1 MKGWPDGERMAPG
14 GRAVSLYRFTGR
26 DAQGGKII
34 GSREAGS
41 ADSLASELLAERITP
56 LTIEEQAQASDSD
69 VFAQL
74 KESLRRKHVD
84 LEELI
89 IFCRQMYSLSKA
101 GVPIIRA
108 IGGLA
113 ESSRNLYLREV
124 LQAVRSD
131 LEGGQGMAVALNAH
145 PKVFNTLFVSMI
157 SVGENTGQ
165 LDQAF
170 RQLSV
175 YLELE
180 RETRKRIKQ
189 ATRYPLFVLS
199 AMAVALVVINLF
211 VIPAFSKVFA
221 QFKADLPWATQI
233 LIGTSQFFQDFW
245 WLLALLF
252 GGSLFGFFKW
262 IETDAG
268 ALKWDQIK
276 LRLPI
281 VGGIFERIAL
291 ARFTRT
297 FAMMYRAGVPL
308 LQTLSINSASVGN
321 RYIGQAILAMREG
334 IERGEAL
341 TRTASASGLFTP
353 LVLQMMAVGEE
364 TGALDD
370 LFVEVADFYE
380 QEVDYD
386 LKQLADAIEPI
397 LIVAMGIMVLVL
409 ALGVFLPMW
418 ELASA
423 AKGGRDRK
431 SVV

>member
-1 MKGWPDGERMAPG
+1 M
-14 GRAVSLYRFTGR
+14 SLYRFTGR

-56 LTIEEQAQASDSD
+56 LTIEEQAQASDND

-211 VIPAFSKVFA
+211 VIPAFAKVFA

-268 ALKWDQIK
+268 ALRWDQIK

-423 AKGGRDRK
+423 AKGGR
-431 SVV
+431 

>member
-1 MKGWPDGERMAPG
+1 MSQFK
-14 GRAVSLYRFTGR
+14 FTGR
-26 DAQGGKII
+26 DAQGTKVS
-34 GSREAGS
+34 GSRESAS

-56 LTIEEQAQASDSD
+56 LTIDEQAQVADSD
-69 VFAQL
+69 VLAQL
-74 KESLRRKHVD
+74 KERLRRKRVD

-89 IFCRQMYSLSKA
+89 IFCRQMYSLNKA

-113 ESSRNLYLREV
+113 ESHRNPYFREV
-124 LQAVRSD
+124 LLDVRSH
-131 LEGGQGMAVALNAH
+131 LEGGQGMAVALNGH

-211 VIPAFSKVFA
+211 VIPAFSRVFA
-221 QFKADLPWATQI
+221 QFKADLPWATQV

-252 GGSLFGFFKW
+252 GASLYGFFKW

-341 TRTASASGLFTP
+341 TRTASTSGLFTP

-418 ELASA
+418 ELGSA
-423 AKGGRDRK
+423 ARGR
-431 SVV
+431 

>member
-1 MKGWPDGERMAPG
+1 MATFRYSGRNAEGVKVAGIVDGNSAE
-14 GRAVSLYRFTGR
+14 AV
-26 DAQGGKII
+26 
-34 GSREAGS
+34 
-41 ADSLASELLAERITP
+41 ASELLGQSITP
-56 LTIEEQAQASDSD
+56 LTIEAQNAADAD
-69 VFAQL
+69 VFAAL
-74 KESLRRKHVD
+74 GAKLRRKHVD
-84 LEELI
+84 LDELI
-89 IFCRQMYSLSKA
+89 IFCRQMYSLAKA

-108 IGGLA
+108 IAGLG
-113 ESSRNLYLREV
+113 ESNRNLYFREV
-124 LQAVRSD
+124 LQKVRSD
-131 LEGGQGMAVALNAH
+131 LEGGVSMAVALNAH
-145 PKVFNTLFVSMI
+145 PKVFGTLFVSMI

-170 RQLSV
+170 RQLAS

-199 AMAVALVVINLF
+199 AMAVALTVINLF

-221 QFKADLPWATQI
+221 QFQAQLPLPTRI
-233 LIGTSQFFQDFW
+233 LIATSQFFQDYW
-245 WLLALLF
+245 WLLALLL
-252 GGSLFGFFKW
+252 GGSLYAFFKW
-262 IETDAG
+262 IETEAG
-268 ALKWDQIK
+268 ALKWDQLK

-297 FAMMYRAGVPL
+297 FAMMYKAGVPL

-321 RYIGQAILAMREG
+321 KYIGQAILGMRESV
-334 IERGEAL
+334 ERGEAL
-341 TRTASASGLFTP
+341 TRSASASGLFTP

-397 LIVAMGIMVLVL
+397 LIVAMGVMVLIL

-423 AKGGRDRK
+423 AKGR
-431 SVV
+431 

>member
-1 MKGWPDGERMAPG
+1 MAQFRYS
-14 GRAVSLYRFTGR
+14 GRN
-26 DAQGGKII
+26 AQGARVSGLV
-34 GSREAGS
+34 EA
-41 ADSLASELLAERITP
+41 ASLDQAANELLAQQITP
-56 LTIEEQAQASDSD
+56 LQIDAQQADKGAD
-69 VFAQL
+69 VLQQL
-74 KESLRRKHVD
+74 LERLRRRRVELD
-84 LEELI
+84 ELI

-113 ESSRNLYLREV
+113 KSTRNLYLREV

-131 LEGGQGMAVALNAH
+131 LERGLGLAVAMNVH
-145 PKVFNTLFVSMI
+145 PRVFNTLFISMV

-165 LDQAF
+165 LDGAF
-170 RQLSV
+170 RQLSS

-180 RETRKRIKQ
+180 RETRKRLKQ

-199 AMAVALVVINLF
+199 AMGVALAVINLF
-211 VIPAFSKVFA
+211 VIPAFAKVFE
-221 QFKADLPWATQI
+221 QFKAELPWATRV
-233 LIGTSQFFQDFW
+233 LIGTSQFFQDYW
-245 WLLALLF
+245 WLLLILLV
-252 GGSLFGFFKW
+252 GGLYGFLRWTKT
-262 IETDAG
+262 EQG
-268 ALKWDQIK
+268 ALHWDRLK

-321 RYIGQAILAMREG
+321 RHIGQAVLAMREG

-341 TRTASASGLFTP
+341 TRTAAASGLFTP

-397 LIVAMGIMVLVL
+397 LIVAMGVLVLIL

-418 ELASA
+418 ELGSA
-423 AKGGRDRK
+423 AQGR
-431 SVV
+431 

>member
-1 MKGWPDGERMAPG
+1 MAQFRYS
-14 GRAVSLYRFTGR
+14 GRN
-26 DAQGGKII
+26 AQGARVSGLV
-34 GSREAGS
+34 EA
-41 ADSLASELLAERITP
+41 ASLDQAANELLAQQITP
-56 LTIEEQAQASDSD
+56 LQIDAQQADKGAD
-69 VFAQL
+69 VLQQL
-74 KESLRRKHVD
+74 LERLRRRRVELD
-84 LEELI
+84 ELI

-113 ESSRNLYLREV
+113 ESTRNLYLREV

-131 LEGGQGMAVALNAH
+131 LERGLGLAVAMNVH
-145 PKVFNTLFVSMI
+145 PRVFNTLFISMV

-165 LDQAF
+165 LDGAF
-170 RQLSV
+170 RQLSS

-180 RETRKRIKQ
+180 RETRKRLKQ

-199 AMAVALVVINLF
+199 AMGVALAVINLF
-211 VIPAFSKVFA
+211 VIPAFAKVFE
-221 QFKADLPWATQI
+221 QFKAELPWATRV
-233 LIGTSQFFQDFW
+233 LIGTSQFFQDYW
-245 WLLALLF
+245 WLLLILLA
-252 GGSLFGFFKW
+252 GGLYGFLRWTKT
-262 IETDAG
+262 EQG
-268 ALKWDQIK
+268 ALHWDRLK

-321 RYIGQAILAMREG
+321 RHIGQAVLAMREG

-341 TRTASASGLFTP
+341 TRTAAASGLFTP

-397 LIVAMGIMVLVL
+397 LIVAMGVLVLIL

-418 ELASA
+418 ELGSA
-423 AKGGRDRK
+423 ARGR
-431 SVV
+431 

>member
-1 MKGWPDGERMAPG
+1 MARFRYSGRNAEGVKVAGIVDGNSAE
-14 GRAVSLYRFTGR
+14 AV
-26 DAQGGKII
+26 
-34 GSREAGS
+34 
-41 ADSLASELLAERITP
+41 ASELLGQSITP
-56 LTIEEQAQASDSD
+56 LTIEAQNAVDAD
-69 VFAQL
+69 VFAAL
-74 KESLRRKHVD
+74 GEKLRRKHVD
-84 LEELI
+84 LDELI
-89 IFCRQMYSLSKA
+89 IFCRQMYSLAKA

-108 IGGLA
+108 IAGLG
-113 ESSRNLYLREV
+113 ESNRNLYLREV
-124 LQAVRSD
+124 LQKVRSD
-131 LEGGQGMAVALNAH
+131 LEGGVSMAVALNAH
-145 PKVFNTLFVSMI
+145 PKVFGTLFVSMI

-170 RQLSV
+170 RQLAS

-199 AMAVALVVINLF
+199 AMAVALTVINLF

-221 QFKADLPWATQI
+221 QFQAQLPLPTRI
-233 LIGTSQFFQDFW
+233 LIATSQFFQDYW
-245 WLLALLF
+245 WLLAVLL
-252 GGSLFGFFKW
+252 GGSLYAFFKW
-262 IETDAG
+262 IETEVG
-268 ALKWDQIK
+268 ALKWDQLK

-297 FAMMYRAGVPL
+297 FAMMYKAGVPL

-321 RYIGQAILAMREG
+321 KYIGQAILGMRESV
-334 IERGEAL
+334 ERGEAL
-341 TRTASASGLFTP
+341 TRSASASGLFTP

-397 LIVAMGIMVLVL
+397 LIVAMGVMVLIL

-423 AKGGRDRK
+423 AKGR
-431 SVV
+431 

>member
-34 GSREAGS
+34 GSRESGS

-423 AKGGRDRK
+423 AKGGR
-431 SVV
+431 

>member
-1 MKGWPDGERMAPG
+1 MSQFR
-14 GRAVSLYRFTGR
+14 YTGR
-26 DAQGGKII
+26 DAQGARVTGTLQ
-34 GSREAGS
+34 S
-41 ADSLASELLAERITP
+41 ASSDSVASELLAQKITP
-56 LTIEEQAQASDSD
+56 LTIEEQAGQGGED
-69 VFAQL
+69 VLAVLQE
-74 KESLRRKHVD
+74 KLRRRRVD

-89 IFCRQMYSLSKA
+89 IFCRQRYSLSKA

-113 ESSRNLYLREV
+113 ESHRNLYFREV
-124 LQAVRSD
+124 LQQVRAD
-131 LEGGQGMAVALNAH
+131 LEGGMNMAVALHAH
-145 PKVFNTLFVSMI
+145 PKVFTTLFISMV

-170 RQLSV
+170 RQLAG

-189 ATRYPLFVLS
+189 ATRYPLFVLI
-199 AMAVALVVINLF
+199 AMSVALVVINLL
-211 VIPAFSKVFA
+211 VIPAFAKVFE
-221 QFKADLPWATQI
+221 QFHADLPWPTRV

-245 WLLALLF
+245 WLLLLLA
-252 GGSLFGFFKW
+252 GGSLYAFFKW

-268 ALKWDQIK
+268 ALKWDATK

-297 FAMMYRAGVPL
+297 FAMMYKAGVPL

-321 RYIGQAILAMREG
+321 RHIGQAILGMREG
-334 IERGEAL
+334 VERGEAL
-341 TRTASASGLFTP
+341 ARTASSSGLFTP

-386 LKQLADAIEPI
+386 LKQLASAIEPI
-397 LIVAMGIMVLVL
+397 LIVAMGVMVLIL

-418 ELASA
+418 ELASV
-423 AKGGRDRK
+423 AKGGA
-431 SVV
+431 

>member
-1 MKGWPDGERMAPG
+1 MPTFH
-14 GRAVSLYRFTGR
+14 YTGR
-26 DAQGGKII
+26 DRSGAKV
-34 GSREAGS
+34 AGTLEGAS
-41 ADSLASELLAERITP
+41 ADAVASELSGRQITP
-56 LTIEEQAQASDSD
+56 LTIEAAAEKRQADAL
-69 VFAQL
+69 AGL
-74 KESLRRKHVD
+74 RARLRRRRVD
-84 LEELI
+84 LDELI
-89 IFCRQMYSLSKA
+89 IFCRQMYSLNKA

-113 ESSRNLYLREV
+113 ESHRNLYFREI
-124 LQAVRSD
+124 LQEVRAD
-131 LEGGQGMAVALNAH
+131 LESGQSMAVAMHAH
-145 PKVFNTLFVSMI
+145 AKVFNSLFVSMV

-170 RQLSV
+170 RQLAS

-189 ATRYPLFVLS
+189 ATRYPIFVLV
-199 AMAVALVVINLF
+199 AMGVALAVINLF

-221 QFKADLPWATQI
+221 QFHAQLPWATRL
-233 LIGTSQFFQDFW
+233 LIGTSEFFRDWW
-245 WLLALLF
+245 WLLLIGLV
-252 GGSLFGFFKW
+252 GGLYGFLRW
-262 IETDAG
+262 IETESG
-268 ALKWDQIK
+268 ALKWDRIK

-281 VGGIFERIAL
+281 VGPIFERIAL

-321 RYIGQAILAMREG
+321 RHIGQAILGMREG

-386 LKQLADAIEPI
+386 LKQLADAIEPL
-397 LIVAMGIMVLVL
+397 LIVAMGAMVLVL

-423 AKGGRDRK
+423 ARGGA
-431 SVV
+431 

>member
-1 MKGWPDGERMAPG
+1 MSQFR
-14 GRAVSLYRFTGR
+14 YTGR
-26 DAQGGKII
+26 DAQGGKV
-34 GSREAGS
+34 AGTLQGAS
-41 ADSLASELLAERITP
+41 SDSVASELLSQRITP
-56 LTIEEQAQASDSD
+56 LTIEEQAEQASDD
-69 VFAQL
+69 VLAVLRERL
-74 KESLRRKHVD
+74 KRKRVD

-113 ESSRNLYLREV
+113 ESHRNEYFREV

-131 LEGGQGMAVALNAH
+131 LEGGMSMAVALHAH
-145 PKVFNTLFVSMI
+145 PKVFATLFISMI

-170 RQLSV
+170 RQLSG
-175 YLELE
+175 YLEME

-189 ATRYPLFVLS
+189 ATRYPLFVMS

-211 VIPAFSKVFA
+211 VIPAFAKVFEQFHA
-221 QFKADLPWATQI
+221 QLPLPTRI
-233 LIGTSQFFQDFW
+233 LIGTSQFFQDYW
-245 WLLALLF
+245 WLMGLLV
-252 GGSLFGFFKW
+252 GGAFYAFFKW
-262 IETDAG
+262 LETPAG

-281 VGGIFERIAL
+281 VGGVFERIAL

-321 RYIGQAILAMREG
+321 LFIGQAILGMREG
-334 IERGEAL
+334 VERGEAL
-341 TRTASASGLFTP
+341 TSTASSSGLFTP

-397 LIVAMGIMVLVL
+397 LIVAMGIMVLIL

-423 AKGGRDRK
+423 AKGGA
-431 SVV
+431 

>member
-1 MKGWPDGERMAPG
+1 M
-14 GRAVSLYRFTGR
+14 SLYRFTGR

-353 LVLQMMAVGEE
+353 LVLQIMAVGEE

-423 AKGGRDRK
+423 AKGGR
-431 SVV
+431 

>member
-1 MKGWPDGERMAPG
+1 MATFRYSGRNAEGVKVAGIVDGNSAE
-14 GRAVSLYRFTGR
+14 AV
-26 DAQGGKII
+26 
-34 GSREAGS
+34 
-41 ADSLASELLAERITP
+41 ASELLGQSITP
-56 LTIEEQAQASDSD
+56 LTIEAQNAADAD
-69 VFAQL
+69 VFAAL
-74 KESLRRKHVD
+74 GAKLRRKHVD
-84 LEELI
+84 LDELI
-89 IFCRQMYSLSKA
+89 IFCRQMYSLAKA

-108 IGGLA
+108 IAGLG
-113 ESSRNLYLREV
+113 ESNRNLYLREV
-124 LQAVRSD
+124 LQKVRSD
-131 LEGGQGMAVALNAH
+131 LEGGVSMAVALHAH
-145 PKVFNTLFVSMI
+145 PKVFGTLFVSMI

-170 RQLSV
+170 RQLAS

-199 AMAVALVVINLF
+199 AMAVALTVINLF

-221 QFKADLPWATQI
+221 QFQAQLPLPTRI
-233 LIGTSQFFQDFW
+233 LIATSQFFQDYW
-245 WLLALLF
+245 WLLALLL
-252 GGSLFGFFKW
+252 GGSIYAFFKW
-262 IETDAG
+262 TESEAG
-268 ALKWDQIK
+268 ALKWDQLK

-297 FAMMYRAGVPL
+297 FAMMYKAGVPL

-321 RYIGQAILAMREG
+321 KYIGQAILGMRESV
-334 IERGEAL
+334 ERGEAL
-341 TRTASASGLFTP
+341 TRSASASGLFTP

-397 LIVAMGIMVLVL
+397 LIVAMGVMVLIL

-423 AKGGRDRK
+423 AKGR
-431 SVV
+431 

>member
-1 MKGWPDGERMAPG
+1 MATFRYSGRNAEGVKVAGIVDGNSAE
-14 GRAVSLYRFTGR
+14 AV
-26 DAQGGKII
+26 
-34 GSREAGS
+34 
-41 ADSLASELLAERITP
+41 ASELLGQSITP
-56 LTIEEQAQASDSD
+56 LTIEAQNAVDAD
-69 VFAQL
+69 VFASIG
-74 KESLRRKHVD
+74 EFLRRKHVD
-84 LEELI
+84 LDELI
-89 IFCRQMYSLSKA
+89 IFCRQMYSLAKA

-108 IGGLA
+108 IAGLG
-113 ESSRNLYLREV
+113 ESNRNLYFREV
-124 LQAVRSD
+124 LQKVRSD
-131 LEGGQGMAVALNAH
+131 LEGGVSMAVALNAH
-145 PKVFNTLFVSMI
+145 PKVFGTLFVSMI

-170 RQLSV
+170 RQLAS

-199 AMAVALVVINLF
+199 AMAVALTVINLF

-221 QFKADLPWATQI
+221 QFQAQLPLPTRI
-233 LIGTSQFFQDFW
+233 LIATSQFFQDYW
-245 WLLALLF
+245 WLLALLL
-252 GGSLFGFFKW
+252 GGSLYAFFKW
-262 IETDAG
+262 IETEAG
-268 ALKWDQIK
+268 ALKWDQLK

-297 FAMMYRAGVPL
+297 FAMMYKAGVPL

-321 RYIGQAILAMREG
+321 KYIGQAILGMRESV
-334 IERGEAL
+334 ERGEAL
-341 TRTASASGLFTP
+341 TRSASASGLFTP

-397 LIVAMGIMVLVL
+397 LIVAMGVMVLIL

-423 AKGGRDRK
+423 AKGR
-431 SVV
+431 